1 MSKGFGWNANVSV
14 EAKLAR
20 ELLQY
25 QRFQIFINTIIGTV
39 VAFLA
44 ILSVQLIYSLMLSDV
59 EEKTFE
65 FGMLRALGFNTD
77 NIMGTILTQSFMFS
91 IPGLA
96 LGIGTAAL
104 INSNVRKIMYKLI
117 RNQMGYDLSFT
128 SIVIGLAIGIFVP
141 IISNIVP
148 I

>member
-1 MSKGFGWNANVSV
+1 
-14 EAKLAR
+14 
-20 ELLQY
+20 
-25 QRFQIFINTIIGTV
+25 
-39 VAFLA
+39 
-44 ILSVQLIYSLMLSDV
+44 
-59 EEKTFE
+59 
-65 FGMLRALGFNTD
+65 
-77 NIMGTILTQSFMFS
+77 MFS

-104 INSNVRKIMYKLI
+104 INTNVRKIMYKLI
-117 RNQMGYDLSFT
+117 RNEMGYDLSYA